1 MLGLALAV
9 LLGGVAMQLRCA
21 ALHSDR
27 YDQLLL
33 YASQNDAAGR
43 SGSAVAMFPSV
54 LQAASAKKLNSGT
67 AAIGTCA
74 RALIT

>member
-9 LLGGVAMQLRCA
+9 LLGGVTLQLRCA

-33 YASQNDAAGR
+33 YASQNDAAPPR
-43 SGSAVAMFPSV
+43 
-54 LQAASAKKLNSGT
+54 
-67 AAIGTCA
+67 
-74 RALIT
+74 RALFCE